1 MVNFKPAV
9 LSLNIKQVIMA
20 NRGLKSDK
28 KPEECASFCLIRRT
42 VRKIWV
48 KESTIFIEVKTT
60 NWPRCLHGN
69 YSYLIVFLFLRYVRC
84 VWPSTSEDVL
94 VSGSSGISITV
105 DSEKGSSSGLDIV
118 SSKPSSKLSP
128 ELVKRLRDI
137 SGKYRSS
144 GIIHVF
150 RT

>member
-20 NRGLKSDK
+20 NTGLKSDK
-28 KPEECASFCLIRRT
+28 KAEECASFCLIRRAT
-42 VRKIWV
+42 
-48 KESTIFIEVKTT
+48 SFIEVKATK
-60 NWPRCLHGN
+60 WPRCLHGN

-144 GIIHVF
+144 VIIYVF

>member
-1 MVNFKPAV
+1 M
-9 LSLNIKQVIMA
+9 
-20 NRGLKSDK
+20 
-28 KPEECASFCLIRRT
+28 
-42 VRKIWV
+42 
-48 KESTIFIEVKTT
+48 KESTSSVEAKAT

-69 YSYLIVFLFLRYVRC
+69 YSYLIFFLFLRYDRC

-105 DSEKGSSSGLDIV
+105 DSEKGSPSGLDIV
-118 SSKPSSKLSP
+118 ASKPSSKLSP

-144 GIIHVF
+144 GNIHFF

>member
-1 MVNFKPAV
+1 MVNFEPAD
-9 LSLNIKQVIMA
+9 LSLNIKQVVMS
-20 NRGLKSDK
+20 NTGLKSDK
-28 KPEECASFCLIRRT
+28 KAEECASFCLIRRA

-48 KESTIFIEVKTT
+48 KESTSSVEAKAT
-60 NWPRCLHGN
+60 NWSRCLHRN
-69 YSYLIVFLFLRYVRC
+69 YSYLIFFLFLRYVRC

-118 SSKPSSKLSP
+118 ASKPTSKLSP
-128 ELVKRLRDI
+128 EHVKRLRDI

-144 GIIHVF
+144 GNFHF
-150 RT
+150 FCT